1 MMMMASSIVVGPL
14 GNYFVPLMIG
24 ARRMAYP
31 RIEAFSL
38 WTFVAGYSYLLGP
51 VLRGFPTGWTGYAPL
66 QTQAGPGMISYLF
79 GFAVISVGMIAAGF
93 NWPRRSSTTA
103 RRHDLEPVP
112 IFVWS
117 IIATAALLT
126 LASPV
131 LLAAGLFGLL
141 DKTAQTAFYVTEHGG
156 SSYLWENLF
165 WFFGHPEVYIMAL
178 PALAS

>member
-1 MMMMASSIVVGPL
+1 
-14 GNYFVPLMIG
+14 
-24 ARRMAYP
+24 
-31 RIEAFSL
+31 
-38 WTFVAGYSYLLGP
+38 
-51 VLRGFPTGWTGYAPL
+51 
-66 QTQAGPGMISYLF
+66 MISYLF

-93 NWPRRSSTTA
+93 NLAATIINYRAPGMTWSR
-103 RRHDLEPVP
+103 VP

-156 SSYLWENLF
+156 SSYLWRTCSGSSGTPRSTS
-165 WFFGHPEVYIMAL
+165 WRSR
-178 PALAS
+178 ALAS